1 MIDRIALLLYIHDA
15 ELTALF
21 HHEPIFRH
29 NTNSLP
35 NISSADLFNAPS
47 AAVWAARLRR
57 EEHDD
62 MLDTETSLDPKEAE
76 TPENRRRY
84 PILLRHAMLS
94 GIGASIAE
102 CRYLK
107 RLTFDMIAKHESDLI
122 FWHRNFPEYPG
133 PRAEQTGTTQP
144 TTLATPFSLMPLWHY
159 SFITLIAD
167 INVLE
172 LAIGKEGSDVS
183 SSVREYVASWISSP
197 DSKRCLLHALL
208 LQNHMVNTSMGSLM
222 AIHTPRVLFAA
233 AVCWA
238 AYMIYQ
244 PSTASYPS
252 TSASP
257 PNFSHFG
264 NRDAASALDMF
275 ESLEQLELLPEIQA
289 MDSISQLAWSSA
301 HSNSNNTN
309 NNNSDSTSALPSC
322 PTGPTGK
329 QATAALKSILTAN
342 TAEMKAATLCVLE
355 TLLRR
360 LGNSGIS
367 RRFADIIQI
376 LIAGDAKDD
385 WGSGLID

>member
-1 MIDRIALLLYIHDA
+1 
-15 ELTALF
+15 
-21 HHEPIFRH
+21 
-29 NTNSLP
+29 
-35 NISSADLFNAPS
+35 
-47 AAVWAARLRR
+47 
-57 EEHDD
+57 
-62 MLDTETSLDPKEAE
+62 MLDMEASLDPSEAE
-76 TPENRRRY
+76 TPGNRRRY

-107 RLTFDMIAKHESDLI
+107 RLTFDMIVKHESDLI

-133 PRAEQTGTTQP
+133 PRAEQTGTAPP

-172 LAIGKEGSDVS
+172 IAIGKEGSDVP
-183 SSVREYVASWISSP
+183 SSVREYVTSWTSSP

-238 AYMIYQ
+238 AYMIYH
-244 PSTASYPS
+244 PSTVSYPS
-252 TSASP
+252 TSASASTSNP
-257 PNFSHFG
+257 SLTHFG
-264 NRDAASALDMF
+264 NRDAASAPDMF

-289 MDSISQLAWSSA
+289 MDSISQLARSSA
-301 HSNSNNTN
+301 HYNYNYNSNNT
-309 NNNSDSTSALPSC
+309 SDSNSALPSC

-385 WGSGLID
+385 WVEAD